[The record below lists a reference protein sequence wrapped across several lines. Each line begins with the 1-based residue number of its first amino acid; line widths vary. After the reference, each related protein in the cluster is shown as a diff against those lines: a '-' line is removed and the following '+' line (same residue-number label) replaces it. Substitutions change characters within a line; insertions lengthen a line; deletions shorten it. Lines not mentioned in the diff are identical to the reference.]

1 MISKKVLHH
10 LADQL
15 AHVLYSIKQNNHF
28 PMRYPLVLMS
38 LISLFIRLFVTKSI
52 WVSTFVSIFF
62 ASLVHFVIVLYIY
75 VNITIYISCRETLM
89 FYCGPLIVLNVRLF
103 RERKQTVYIFL
114 SLIKIMG

>member
-1 MISKKVLHH
+1 MISKIKKKVLYH

-52 WVSTFVSIFF
+52 WISTFVSIFS
-62 ASLVHFVIVLYIY
+62 ASLAHLVIVLYT
-75 VNITIYISCRETLM
+75 VTYIL
-89 FYCGPLIVLNVRLF
+89 PD
-103 RERKQTVYIFL
+103 K
-114 SLIKIMG
+114 KIMDKAIKFIKDNRDSF